1 MAARRDTAS
10 NQARASIRIEER
22 LADLGYDL
30 VQLEWAG
37 SPQRPVVRLRI
48 ERSALDRP
56 VSVGD
61 CAVVSRNLEP
71 WLEEEAGMP
80 GKYVLEV
87 SSPGLDRPLTKGR
100 DFDRFR
106 GRLVAVKGREVLCG
120 RASRLEGELLGLAA
134 DSDGA
139 SAIRLRLAGG
149 QQVDVPTSQVTAA
162 HLVHEWRTS

>member
-1 MAARRDTAS
+1 MAARRDTTS
-10 NQARASIRIEER
+10 NRLEER
-22 LADLGYDL
+22 LSSLGYDL

-37 SPQRPVVRLRI
+37 SPRRPVVRLRI

-61 CAVVSRNLEP
+61 CANVSRSLEA
-71 WLEEEAGMP
+71 WLEAEAGMP
-80 GKYVLEV
+80 DRYVLEV

-106 GRLVAVKGREVLCG
+106 GRLVAVKGRDLLCG

-134 DSDGA
+134 ADNGSA
-139 SAIRLRLAGG
+139 AIRLRLSGG
-149 QQVDVPTSQVTAA
+149 EQVEVPRSQVEAA

>member
-1 MAARRDTAS
+1 MAARRDTAPER
-10 NQARASIRIEER
+10 ARTSTQIEER
-22 LADLGYDL
+22 LSELGYDL
-30 VQLEWAG
+30 VQLQWAG
-37 SPQRPVVRLRI
+37 SPRRPVVRLRI

-61 CAVVSRNLEP
+61 CATVSRSLEP
-71 WLEEEAGMP
+71 WLEAETGMP

-106 GRLVAVKGREVLCG
+106 GRLVALKGREALCG
-120 RASRLEGELLGLAA
+120 RSSRLEGELLGLA
-134 DSDGA
+134 DGSDGA
-139 SAIRLRLAGG
+139 AAIRLRLAGG
-149 QQVDVPTSQVTAA
+149 EQVDVPKSQVEAA